1 LKRRCVDFGDSVIER
16 ARNDKSWIWKG
27 IVAGLCG
34 SAAHTLLMYFKSR
47 SGLLPAFQPYEAL
60 QLTLGRLTGD
70 QVHPTIPWLLS
81 WMNGAAF
88 LGFVFGRIYRLIPGG
103 NGAIKGIVFGLIG
116 WAVMGLVFFPLLG
129 LGVFAM
135 NIGLGVAPALFALAM
150 FMVYSVVMGM
160 VFAALR
166 NV

>member
-1 LKRRCVDFGDSVIER
+1 MKRRCAGLGDAVIDR
-16 ARNDKSWIWKG
+16 ARNDKGWIWKG

-34 SAAHTLLMYFKSR
+34 SVAHTVLMYFKSR
-47 SGLLPAFQPYEAL
+47 SGLLPAFQPYETL
-60 QLTLGRLTGD
+60 QMTLGRMMGD
-70 QVHPTIPWLLS
+70 QVHPAVPWLLS
-81 WMNGAAF
+81 WVNGSAF
-88 LGFVFGRIYRLIPGG
+88 LGFVFGRIYGLLPGRSG
-103 NGAIKGIVFGLIG
+103 LIKGIIFGLIG

-135 NIGLGVAPALFALAM
+135 NIGLGIAPAMFALAM
-150 FMVYSVVMGM
+150 FMTYSVVLGL